1 MPEPHV
7 EMDCDTQADAE
18 CEADLLSDPHDE
30 IELVVLK
37 DPVTDILGDPD
48 WVGVRVPDALTH
60 VDTVPE
66 PLRLVVGVTD
76 GDREPDT
83 LPELLRETDVHE
95 DGVSVSLPERELVR
109 EGVCDNDVERETV
122 PVSDVVP
129 ETQLEI
135 VAELLGVTLN
145 VGLCVG
151 EVEIVVLRV
160 LLNEIVGVMVPQD
173 ETDGDGDTLKV

>member
-30 IELVVLK
+30 IELVVLI

-135 VAELLGVTLN
+135 VAELLGVTLS
-145 VGLCVG
+145 VGLCESVAELEG
-151 EVEIVVLRV
+151 LRTPLCV
-160 LLNEIVGVMVPQD
+160 TVSVPVPVRV
-173 ETDGDGDTLKV
+173 TDGDAV